1 MTNVA
6 ELQAHLEQEM
16 IQRGQE
22 RYQKRQEKLAP
33 SQREIPHQIITE
45 VLPKV
50 SSTIVRYLRE
60 DEHRFDS
67 GRGRKSEWY
76 EPLVDL
82 DPDTLAYIGLNCC
95 YETVLKQNSL
105 AGCYSMIGNRVELEI
120 WADDLKQYDNSLFQ
134 RLKHQVTRDHSSE
147 RYRIKAARII
157 ASKAGFEFQKWGR
170 AMKVKVAS
178 PILNAILESSD
189 IFEVTSHEENL
200 KTHRNLTLTDEATD
214 LINQRVFDA
223 SWAEPMFGPLVVPPK
238 PWTSFETGAYQ
249 DSMLSALV
257 PMVRKATS
265 EQRRALV
272 RDFEKN
278 PEPLYVK
285 SINALQATP
294 LRINK
299 RVLDV
304 LDYCVSE
311 KLRFSK
317 FPDLEP
323 PEFPKLPDDFDS
335 LPEKTQRQ
343 LKRDQKDWHLKRRE
357 SVANL
362 VVMNDDLRQAHRMS
376 EVPQFYLPWSFDFR
390 GRMYPVSHFNYHRDD
405 HVKALFEFAR
415 GKPVAEED
423 RGWLAIHLANVGD
436 FQKISKKSLDD
447 RIQWVL
453 DNDQWLRLVN
463 DNPIGTFDLWTQ
475 ADKPFQFLAAIFAY
489 YSDDPVCHLPISLD
503 GTNSGVQHYALAL
516 RSSKDGHMV
525 NLLPDDTCQDV
536 YQTVADQVIQD
547 LTEDG
552 SDEAKKWLEFGISR
566 STVKR
571 NVMTYGYS
579 SVERGFGDQI
589 IEDLMQPLQKDVNYG
604 TIVEH
609 PFGDPR
615 EQEHYAR
622 FLAKFNYQA
631 VQKVI
636 SSVAQGMAFLQS
648 YADAL
653 ARESKSVRWTT
664 PSGFPAIQRYTKP
677 DVKRVRIFLYDRE
690 AKMTKQSRLTLHG
703 IGPKYDTRKARAG
716 VAPNFV
722 HSLDAAHMQLAI
734 CHGLDQGIEDFFM
747 IHDSFGTNAADTWA
761 FYHNIR
767 HAIVDMYE
775 DNCVLSNFEI
785 ECRNRLA
792 NPDMELMQVPEK
804 GDLDVRAV
812 LESEYCFS

>member
-1 MTNVA
+1 MTKVTD
-6 ELQAHLEQEM
+6 LQIELEQQM
-16 IQRGQE
+16 IQEGQK
-22 RYQKRQEKLAP
+22 RYQRRQEKLSP
-33 SQREIPHQIITE
+33 SQREVPHQIITE
-45 VLPKV
+45 ALPKV
-50 SSTIVRYLRE
+50 SKDIKDRLE
-60 DEHRFDS
+60 KDAERFYS
-67 GRGRKSEWY
+67 GKGKKSEWY
-76 EPLVDL
+76 EELVDQ
-82 DPDTLAYIGLNCC
+82 DPDTLAYIVLNCC
-95 YETVLKQNSL
+95 YESVLKDYTL
-105 AGCYSMIGNRVELEI
+105 AGCLSAIGSRLELEV
-120 WADDLKQYDNSLFQ
+120 WADDLKTYDSSLFK
-134 RLKHQVTRDHSSE
+134 RLVSQVTKDHSSE
-147 RYRIKAARII
+147 RYRMKAARII
-157 ASKAGFEFQKWGR
+157 ATKAGFQFEKWSR
-170 AMKVKVAS
+170 SKKVHVAS
-178 PILNAILESSD
+178 PLLSSVLEATD
-189 IFEVTSHEENL
+189 IFEISTTEENL
-200 KTHRNLTLTDEATD
+200 KTHRHITLTDEAKD
-214 LINQRVFDA
+214 LMDRRMFDA
-223 SWAEPMFGPLVVPPK
+223 SWAEPMYGPLIIPPK
-238 PWTSFETGAYQ
+238 PWTAFDSGAYH
-249 DSMLSALV
+249 DDMLSALV
-257 PMVRKATS
+257 PLVRKATA
-265 EQRRALV
+265 EQRRAV
-272 RDFEKN
+272 DRDFEKN

-285 SINALQATP
+285 ALNALQATP

-299 RVLDV
+299 RVLEV

-311 KLRFSK
+311 KVRFGK
-317 FPDLEP
+317 FPELEP

-343 LKRDQKDWHLKRRE
+343 LKRDQKHWHVKRRE

-362 VVMNDDLRQAHRMS
+362 VVMHNDLKTAYKMS
-376 EVPQFYLPWSFDFR
+376 EFKQWFLSWNLDFR
-390 GRMYPVSHFNYHRDD
+390 SRMYPVSHFNYHRDD

-415 GKPVAEED
+415 GKPVADED

-436 FQKISKKSLDD
+436 FEKISKKSLDD

-453 DNDQWLRLVN
+453 DNDEWLRLVN
-463 DNPIGTFDLWTQ
+463 DNPLGTFDLWTQ
-475 ADKPFQFLAAIFAY
+475 ADKPFQFLAAVFAY

-525 NLLPDDTCQDV
+525 NLMPDDKCQDV

-552 SDEAKKWLEFGISR
+552 SDEAQKWLEFGINR

-589 IEDLMQPLQKDVNYG
+589 IEDLMLPLQKDVNYG
-604 TIVEH
+604 TIPEH
-609 PFGDPR
+609 PFGDYR
-615 EQEHYAR
+615 EQETYAR
-622 FLAKFNYQA
+622 FLAKFNYQS

-653 ARESKSVRWTT
+653 AREGRSVRWTT

-677 DVKRVRIFLYDRE
+677 DVKRVKIFLYDRE
-690 AKMTKQSRLTLHG
+690 AKLMSKTRVTLHG

-792 NPDMELMQVPEK
+792 NPDMDLAPVPEK